1 MATTYADMYK
11 SAVIKPAKKAETDAI
26 CKRIKSGQAKYQSVA
41 ATLANGIPWWF
52 IGITHF
58 MEAGGFKN
66 PFLYH
71 LHCGDPLTG
80 RTVHVPAG
88 RPKANPGGGTVPP
101 SKTNPYSWEESALD
115 ALRLMGYNKVTNWDI
130 QDCLVLF
137 EKFNGLGYKKKGVPS
152 PYLWSYTQH
161 YVSGKY
167 VADGK
172 YDPKAVSKQPGVAA
186 MMKGLGVK

>member
-1 MATTYADMYK
+1 MATSYADMYK
-11 SAVIKPAKKAETDAI
+11 TVQIKADKKAEVNLI
-26 CKRIKSGQAKYQSVA
+26 CKRIKAGQTRYESVA
-41 ATLANGIPWWF
+41 KTLANGIPWWF

-58 MEAGGFKN
+58 MEAGGKKD
-66 PFLYH
+66 PFLFH
-71 LHCGDPLTG
+71 LHCGDPLTA

-88 RPKANPGGGTVPP
+88 RPKANPGGGPNPP

-115 ALRLMGYNKVTNWDI
+115 ALRLMGYNKVSNWDI

-137 EKFNGLGYKKKGVPS
+137 EQFNGLGYKKKGVPS
-152 PYLWSYTQH
+152 PYLWSYTQF
-161 YVSGKY
+161 YTSGKY

-186 MMKGLGVK
+186 MMKGLGV

>member
-1 MATTYADMYK
+1 MTYKELYDTAI
-11 SAVIKPAKKAETDAI
+11 IKPEKKAEIAATVA
-26 CKRIKSGQAKYQSVA
+26 RIKSGQSRYEAVAKI
-41 ATLANGIPWWF
+41 LNNGIPWWF

-58 MEAGGFKN
+58 MEAGAKKD
-66 PFLYH
+66 PFSFH

-80 RTVHVPAG
+80 RTVNVPAG
-88 RPKANPGGGTVPP
+88 RPLANPKNGTTPPSKANPYT
-101 SKTNPYSWEESALD
+101 WEESALD
-115 ALRLMGYNKVTNWDI
+115 ALKYMKYDKPSNWDI
-130 QDCLVLF
+130 DACLIRF
-137 EKFNGLGYKKKGVPS
+137 EQYNGLGYKKKGLPS

-186 MMKGLGVK
+186 LMKGLVV

>member
-1 MATTYADMYK
+1 MATSYADMFN
-11 SAVIKPAKKAETDAI
+11 SAVINSAKKAEVDAT
-26 CKRIKSGQAKYQSVA
+26 CKRIKLGQARYQSVA
-41 ATLANGIPWWF
+41 TTLANGIPWWF
-52 IGITHF
+52 IAITHF

-115 ALRLMGYNKVTNWDI
+115 ALKLMGYNKVDKWGI
-130 QDCLVLF
+130 QDCLVMF

-172 YDPKAVSKQPGVAA
+172 YDPKAVSKQAGVAA
-186 MMKGLGVK
+186 LMKGLGVK